1 MKKKAILVSLLF
13 CFVLALPIL
22 VSSRLLY
29 HEILT
34 IVLDDGT
41 SIHLILDDTGMPK
54 PERKGISSQIDFA
67 KAGFRAAV
75 AQRTQEFKDR
85 EDEFRLRYQPYY
97 WWWRQQYAPSSQK
110 KKREEFLTNNVN
122 HLSGKFLWSGSG
134 KIVQKRYYY
143 LPPPPRVAVDAE
155 GRPQFTFIK
164 FVTDKS
170 VAEGGASGGILHFLA
185 EYGLTPAQEKELAEK
200 LEKKIEGAK
209 LMGAVPMELGSEESS
224 FRIISATLTDQGFTR
239 SVVSSGKAPIMPG
252 MKVAAAA
259 RLDEYGATLLAKTL
273 EKPTSDISIEFDLA
287 YTAYLP
293 AFDGTINVNWE
304 KFTSHIGDY
313 SLRYGHLTSGGCNA
327 KDYYTVDEMHQIYDI
342 LCEEGII
349 TIEWTEEIVDERL
362 NMIREAFMKLFTN
375 MFFEKVPEQMM
386 DLGESGKK
394 EDTVKETGKGRY
406 YEAYKFEAKSAESY
420 KNTTYHLRTN
430 LPVKTPYQ
438 IVGNINGDWYRSTH
452 EEHPECFDEI
462 NIDDPFFQRRKV
474 IFNLDLD
481 AAEIFDE
488 AINHVTVEVRKK
500 RTSGRDFT
508 DSITL
513 NKEYITKNGVSATMT
528 YAKMRED
535 DPGVFEYLTQWSLR
549 GGGIYPK
556 NPRWEKGEWEGVTL
570 SPPIAPLN
578 IDIEAD
584 LEELKNN
591 DIAAITVK
599 LRYHKY
605 GKVFED
611 PETVRILITRGEPL
625 LTRTIFHDRDNAG
638 YDYKVT
644 FHHREKG
651 PFEQDW
657 VKGRE
662 DAYIYCYI
670 PTQLK
675 KKEKGDLY

>member
-1 MKKKAILVSLLF
+1 
-13 CFVLALPIL
+13 
-22 VSSRLLY
+22 
-29 HEILT
+29 
-34 IVLDDGT
+34 
-41 SIHLILDDTGMPK
+41 
-54 PERKGISSQIDFA
+54 
-67 KAGFRAAV
+67 
-75 AQRTQEFKDR
+75 
-85 EDEFRLRYQPYY
+85 
-97 WWWRQQYAPSSQK
+97 
-110 KKREEFLTNNVN
+110 
-122 HLSGKFLWSGSG
+122 
-134 KIVQKRYYY
+134 
-143 LPPPPRVAVDAE
+143 
-155 GRPQFTFIK
+155 
-164 FVTDKS
+164 
-170 VAEGGASGGILHFLA
+170 
-185 EYGLTPAQEKELAEK
+185 
-200 LEKKIEGAK
+200 
-209 LMGAVPMELGSEESS
+209 
-224 FRIISATLTDQGFTR
+224 
-239 SVVSSGKAPIMPG
+239 
-252 MKVAAAA
+252 
-259 RLDEYGATLLAKTL
+259 
-273 EKPTSDISIEFDLA
+273 
-287 YTAYLP
+287 
-293 AFDGTINVNWE
+293 
-304 KFTSHIGDY
+304 
-313 SLRYGHLTSGGCNA
+313 
-327 KDYYTVDEMHQIYDI
+327 
-342 LCEEGII
+342 
-349 TIEWTEEIVDERL
+349 
-362 NMIREAFMKLFTN
+362 
-375 MFFEKVPEQMM
+375 
-386 DLGESGKK
+386 
-394 EDTVKETGKGRY
+394 
-406 YEAYKFEAKSAESY
+406 
-420 KNTTYHLRTN
+420 
-430 LPVKTPYQ
+430 
-438 IVGNINGDWYRSTH
+438 
-452 EEHPECFDEI
+452 CFDEI